1 MGNDLIKHAESHN
14 PMVISDDNSVIVES
28 INQYLYSF
36 DDLAR
41 DFPQFKELIPVG
53 IEIVDS
59 GVGSL
64 LTTIRD
70 TPEILDKVTLVKGF
84 VGDALHILV
93 RLDQFAVLHDS
104 FDYET
109 DNFNPETP
117 EELTAICE
125 KFESIDLCLDKRTT
139 EGVLMEMKEKGFE
152 F

>member
-1 MGNDLIKHAESHN
+1 MF
-14 PMVISDDNSVIVES
+14 ISNDNSEIVKS

-36 DDLAR
+36 DDLAK

-53 IEIVDS
+53 IETVDS
-59 GVGSL
+59 VVTSL
-64 LTTIRD
+64 LITIRD
-70 TPEILDKVTLVKGF
+70 TPEILDKVTLVEGF
-84 VGDALHILV
+84 GGDALCILV

-139 EGVLMEMKEKGFE
+139 DWVLMEMKEKGFE